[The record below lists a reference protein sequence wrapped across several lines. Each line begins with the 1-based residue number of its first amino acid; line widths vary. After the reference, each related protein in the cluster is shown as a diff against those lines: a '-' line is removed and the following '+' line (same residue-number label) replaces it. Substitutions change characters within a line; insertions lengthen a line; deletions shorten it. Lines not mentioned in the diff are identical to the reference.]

1 MERRLAALPNPVRR
15 KGCQRLLQ
23 SHCCPCPDQ
32 DAVSP
37 KSKVLKAYGMST
49 SRSLQPHE
57 SDGVLS
63 IQQIFSSPERL
74 EISSS
79 APQKNSIRK
88 KPASKKKAEKKATP
102 SLGPEELEKI
112 QKIIQENKA
121 TVVLHRLRMASASKP
136 ERSYVTSCFCSDN
149 QHKQPLLVEFSQK
162 AFPDVHKDL
171 AKKTLKKIVD
181 RQMTFNQAREQKHD
195 LAK

>member
-1 MERRLAALPNPVRR
+1 MEISSAEDTAPAEDPPSKEVPFKEYYDSS
-15 KGCQRLLQ
+15 KGCQVR
-23 SHCCPCPDQ
+23 
-32 DAVSP
+32 
-37 KSKVLKAYGMST
+37 AY
-49 SRSLQPHE
+49 E
-57 SDGVLS
+57 DGKL
-63 IQQIFSSPERL
+63 E
-74 EISSS
+74 EISSPVHHRVKGKQ
-79 APQKNSIRK
+79 PQKSSICK
-88 KPASKKKAEKKATP
+88 KPAGKKKAEKKATP

-121 TVVLHRLRMASASKP
+121 IVVLHRLRMASASKP
-136 ERSYVTSCFCSDN
+136 ERSYVTGCFCSDN

-171 AKKTLKKIVD
+171 AKKALKKIVD